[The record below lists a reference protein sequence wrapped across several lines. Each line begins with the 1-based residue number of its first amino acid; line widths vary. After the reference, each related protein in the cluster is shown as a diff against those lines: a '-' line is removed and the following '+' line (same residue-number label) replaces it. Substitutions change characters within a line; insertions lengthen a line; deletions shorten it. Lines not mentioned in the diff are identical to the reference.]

1 MAHISFRIDQELFD
15 KIESLRGDTDRT
27 KYLRDIIV
35 AHIEA
40 QGNTAKTQNST
51 DETQSST
58 TVLHLNQEIE
68 RLLSENKMLLAVQKE
83 KEERIKDLQTA
94 NGFYIQQV
102 QKWENEK
109 EAWEHRALYP
119 SQEEQKKNPWWKF
132 W

>member
-27 KYLRDIIV
+27 KYIRDIIV

-40 QGNTAKTQNST
+40 QSNTAKTQNST
-51 DETQSST
+51 DETQNNT

-68 RLLSENKMLLAVQKE
+68 HLLSENKTLLAVQKVQ
-83 KEERIKDLQTA
+83 KERIEDLEKA
-94 NGFYIQQV
+94 SGFYIQEV
-102 QKWENEK
+102 
-109 EAWEHRALYP
+109 EAWKRLSEKALYP
-119 SQEEQKKNPWWKF
+119 SQEEQKKKPWWKF